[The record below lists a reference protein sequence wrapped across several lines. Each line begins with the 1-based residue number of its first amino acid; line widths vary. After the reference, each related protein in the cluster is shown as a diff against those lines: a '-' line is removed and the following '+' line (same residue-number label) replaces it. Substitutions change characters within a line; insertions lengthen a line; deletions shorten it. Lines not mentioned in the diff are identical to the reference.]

1 MDIRDLII
9 SVIWACLVC
18 LAIRVAVI
26 NDWSWLEGILLGIG
40 TLMAIAMLAVLAVMV
55 VYWPYGLTT

>member
-18 LAIRVAVI
+18 FAIRAI
-26 NDWSWLEGILLGIG
+26 RMTDWSWLEGILLGIG
-40 TLMAIAMLAVLAVMV
+40 VLIAIAMLAVLAVMV
-55 VYWPYGLTT
+55 VYWPYG